1 MHEVNKDYTVAFDPS
16 YLRIEL
22 SEEQLKLL
30 AEMIAEKIVE
40 INKCSI

>member
-1 MHEVNKDYTVAFDPS
+1 MHEVNVTDSVMFDVGS
-16 YLRIEL
+16 LRIEL